1 VIPKGGRDK
10 GDSLSN
16 PVAAMQVG
24 MQSVLGLEFQ
34 LDHIDYT
41 QKNFVHAD
49 MTPEEFGESMKKNE
63 ESVGGY
69 ALKAIGASMAMQ
81 QSGRDGGSA
90 GMLMALFSKN
100 KSLRM
105 RRVMAQQMID
115 MDAGLA
121 MFEGKDGSTII
132 NHRND
137 KCMKVLREQMEAG
150 KTHIGIFYGAGHL
163 ADMEKKLISDF
174 QMQPGGQKWL
184 PAWKLTK
191 REFKK

>member
-1 VIPKGGRDK
+1 
-10 GDSLSN
+10 
-16 PVAAMQVG
+16 
-24 MQSVLGLEFQ
+24 
-34 LDHIDYT
+34 
-41 QKNFVHAD
+41 
-49 MTPEEFGESMKKNE
+49 MKKNE